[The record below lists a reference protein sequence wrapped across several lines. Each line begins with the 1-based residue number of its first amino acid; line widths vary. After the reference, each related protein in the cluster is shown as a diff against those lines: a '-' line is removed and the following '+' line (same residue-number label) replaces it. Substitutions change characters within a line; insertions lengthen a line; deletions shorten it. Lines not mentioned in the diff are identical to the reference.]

1 MSERRATVSVRGI
14 LILAFERAVTVAA
27 ASERGAEA
35 DPDDEARFAGVAVG
49 RRLLSR
55 TTMQSTTNPAL
66 RRVAVADS
74 HRAMFADAAYV
85 VRRESVFRRYFQEQ
99 V

>member
-1 MSERRATVSVRGI
+1 MSERRATVSVRAI
-14 LILAFERAVTVAA
+14 LILAFERPVTLVA

-35 DPDDEARFAGVAVG
+35 DLDEARFAGVAVG

-55 TTMQSTTNPAL
+55 TTMQSTTTPAL

-74 HRAMFADAAYV
+74 HQAMFADAAHV
-85 VRRESVFRRYFQEQ
+85 ARRESVFRRYFQEQ

>member
-1 MSERRATVSVRGI
+1 V
-14 LILAFERAVTVAA
+14 
-27 ASERGAEA
+27 SERGAEA
-35 DPDDEARFAGVAVG
+35 DLDGEARFAGVEVE
-49 RRLLSR
+49 RRLLNR
-55 TTMQSTTNPAL
+55 TAMQSTTTPAL

-74 HRAMFADAAYV
+74 HQAMFADAAHV